1 MRQVLLLLLLSLFLP
16 VIAIGQVPQ
25 KFNYQAAVRNSD
37 GTIMAE
43 QEVALKV
50 ILRKTTAEGDIVY
63 QEDHTL
69 TTSVQGLIAVEVG
82 MGGNPVGDF
91 ALIPWEESIF
101 IQIDIKKGNDASYVT
116 LGVSQIL
123 SVPYALHAGN
133 AIQGNAVEGQTV
145 VHNGDA
151 WAASNRML
159 VSQNTVEILPEEGR
173 DEEEPLFSVRN
184 SEGLLVFAVYESG
197 AKVYVSAEDGVKGN
211 RGGFAIGGFSD
222 QTKEGGVDY
231 LTIFPDMVQFNIQQ
245 SAENGMKGNRGG
257 FAVGGFS
264 DQTKGVNH
272 NFFTV
277 SPDSA
282 KFILTDDHSK
292 GNRGG
297 FAVGGFSDQTK
308 GYTDYLTV
316 NRDSTNVLTN
326 LATTGNV
333 QVQGDIQTG
342 GSVGSLPIVID
353 GDSYE
358 TVTIGSQIWMKENL
372 RTINYNDGTAI
383 EKSNVTQYPDS
394 LGGALEI
401 YGMLYSQNAIFD
413 SKGLCPTGRRIP
425 KENDWNKLFK
435 EFSEYDY
442 PDANQ
447 AAPSLMDNSGTWL
460 YSEYLTPTNISGF
473 TAVPGGYGIKVAQ
486 DIISYSG
493 LGQIAHYWY
502 TNLQGV
508 GGFTIDLM
516 DGAWLGSADADF
528 LSVRCIKN

>member
-1 MRQVLLLLLLSLFLP
+1 MVQ
-16 VIAIGQVPQ
+16 
-25 KFNYQAAVRNSD
+25 FN
-37 GTIMAE
+37 
-43 QEVALKV
+43 
-50 ILRKTTAEGDIVY
+50 
-63 QEDHTL
+63 
-69 TTSVQGLIAVEVG
+69 
-82 MGGNPVGDF
+82 
-91 ALIPWEESIF
+91 
-101 IQIDIKKGNDASYVT
+101 IQ
-116 LGVSQIL
+116 Q
-123 SVPYALHAGN
+123 
-133 AIQGNAVEGQTV
+133 
-145 VHNGDA
+145 
-151 WAASNRML
+151 
-159 VSQNTVEILPEEGR
+159 
-173 DEEEPLFSVRN
+173 
-184 SEGLLVFAVYESG
+184 
-197 AKVYVSAEDGVKGN
+197 SAEDGVKGN

-413 SKGLCPTGRRIP
+413 SKGLCPTGWRIP